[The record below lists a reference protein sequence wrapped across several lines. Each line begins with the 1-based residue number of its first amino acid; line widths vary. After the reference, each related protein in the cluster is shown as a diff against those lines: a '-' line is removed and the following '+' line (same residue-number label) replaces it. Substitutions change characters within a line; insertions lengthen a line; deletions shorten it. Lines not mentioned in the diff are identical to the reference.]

1 MRQELGRSED
11 TVSGDGASGD
21 KRNGR
26 LLLFWRGAR
35 RNGPTWD
42 SLADPPRAAKR
53 SVVPALRPA
62 LSSRGKRWP
71 LLVLAILVALITAVV
86 AYALMDANRPA
97 MRAVLTHIAG

>member
-1 MRQELGRSED
+1 MSRN
-11 TVSGDGASGD
+11 GASKD

-42 SLADPPRAAKR
+42 SLADPPRTAKR
-53 SVVPALRPA
+53 SVVPALGPA
-62 LSSRGKRWP
+62 LSPRRKRWP
-71 LLVLAILVALITAVV
+71 LLVLAILVAIITAVV
-86 AYALMDANRPA
+86 AYALLDANRPA